1 MAFAATRLLTLRRFL
16 IAIFAL
22 PLLLGSQLVVAQ
34 KSPIDQGVF
43 GLDGTVSLRSQG
55 GDIYSAEGSDDRQT
69 TASIEP
75 AGFYFITP
83 GFAVGGQLRL
93 ARSSQDVATSTTF
106 GIGPT
111 ALYYFG
117 EPDTEV
123 FPFVGANL
131 LLLRRSS
138 SVDLGS
144 VDLGSG
150 IGPVDLGEEDIAL
163 TGLAFDIQAGF
174 TYMLARNVGVTTAAF
189 FLYERLGGDIE
200 ETLSGNT
207 VGVQVGITA
216 FIF

>member
-1 MAFAATRLLTLRRFL
+1 MFLRIAGVAVLCSFL
-16 IAIFAL
+16 VSGL
-22 PLLLGSQLVVAQ
+22 SSAQ
-34 KSPIDQGVF
+34 DHPIDPGVF
-43 GLDGTVSLRSQG
+43 GLDGTISFRSQG
-55 GDIYSAEGSDDRQT
+55 GDIYSVEGSDDRQT

-75 AGFYFITP
+75 AGFYFIAP
-83 GFAVGGQLRL
+83 GVAVGGQLRL
-93 ARSSQDVATSTTF
+93 ARSSQDVATSTTL

-117 EPDTEV
+117 EPDAEV
-123 FPFVGANL
+123 LPFVGANL

-144 VDLGSG
+144 VD
-150 IGPVDLGEEDIAL
+150 IGFGDPVELGEEDITL

-189 FLYERLGGDIE
+189 FLYERVGGDNV
-200 ETLSGNT
+200 ETQTGNT

>member
-1 MAFAATRLLTLRRFL
+1 MFIRIAGVAVLFSFL
-16 IAIFAL
+16 VSGL
-22 PLLLGSQLVVAQ
+22 SSAQ
-34 KSPIDQGVF
+34 DHPIDPGVF
-43 GLDGTVSLRSQG
+43 GLDGTVSFRSQG
-55 GDIYSAEGSDDRQT
+55 GDIYSVEGSDDRQT

-75 AGFYFITP
+75 AGFYFIAP
-83 GFAVGGQLRL
+83 GIAVGGQLRL
-93 ARSSQDVATSTTF
+93 ARSSQDVATSTTL
-106 GIGPT
+106 GIGPS

-117 EPDTEV
+117 EPDAEV
-123 FPFVGANL
+123 LPFVGANL

-144 VDLGSG
+144 VDLGPG
-150 IGPVDLGEEDIAL
+150 IEPIDLGEEDITL
-163 TGLAFDIQAGF
+163 TGVAFDIQAGF

-216 FIF
+216 FVF